1 MLVNLYQYKHEE
13 VQFDDNRTTGESQTE
28 DTVDKDS
35 EEYFGEN
42 IDQFD
47 ADTWETVEHEG
58 DPIQRR
64 SVTLSGVTAVSVP
77 QELNQEGTDEEP
89 NNPSEDSDLPGKSIQ
104 LRLGGGLEFLDNA
117 VFVEAQDQE
126 PAEEEPEG
134 KTSPSVSEDEESP

>member
-1 MLVNLYQYKHEE
+1 MLVHLYQYKHEE

-42 IDQFD
+42 IEGFD

-77 QELNQEGTDEEP
+77 RDLNTEEEGEDE
-89 NNPSEDSDLPGKSIQ
+89 SDSDLPGESIQ

-117 VFVEAQDQE
+117 VFVEAQDEE
-126 PAEEEPEG
+126 PADEEPEG
-134 KTSPSVSEDEESP
+134 KTSPQVEDESQ

>member
-1 MLVNLYQYKHEE
+1 MLVHLYQYKHEE

-77 QELNQEGTDEEP
+77 QDLHDEED
-89 NNPSEDSDLPGKSIQ
+89 EDEDESDPDLPGKSIQ

-117 VFVEAQDQE
+117 VFVEAQDEE
-126 PAEEEPEG
+126 PADEEPEG
-134 KTSPSVSEDEESP
+134 KTSPSVSEDS

>member
-1 MLVNLYQYKHEE
+1 MLVHLHQYKHEE

-42 IDQFD
+42 IEKFD
-47 ADTWETVEHEG
+47 ADTWETVEYED

-64 SVTLSGVTAVSVP
+64 SVTISGVTAVSVP
-77 QELNQEGTDEEP
+77 QDLNEEGDQEDE
-89 NNPSEDSDLPGKSIQ
+89 SDSDLPGKSIQ

-117 VFVEAQDQE
+117 VFVEAQDEE
-126 PAEEEPEG
+126 PADEEPEG
-134 KTSPSVSEDEESP
+134 KTSPQVDDEEAQ

>member
-1 MLVNLYQYKHEE
+1 MLVHLHQYKHEE

-42 IDQFD
+42 VEKFD
-47 ADTWETVEHEG
+47 ADTWETVEYED

-64 SVTLSGVTAVSVP
+64 SVTISGVTAVSVP
-77 QELNQEGTDEEP
+77 QDLNEEGDQEDE
-89 NNPSEDSDLPGKSIQ
+89 SDSDLPGKSIQ

-117 VFVEAQDQE
+117 VFVEAQDEE
-126 PAEEEPEG
+126 PADEEPEG
-134 KTSPSVSEDEESP
+134 KTSPQVDDEEAE

>member
-1 MLVNLYQYKHEE
+1 MLVHLYQYKHEE

-47 ADTWETVEHEG
+47 ADTWETVEHDG

-77 QELNQEGTDEEP
+77 QDLNTEDEDDEELG
-89 NNPSEDSDLPGKSIQ
+89 NPSDDPDLPGESIQ
-104 LRLGGGLEFLDNA
+104 LRLGGGLEFIDNA
-117 VFVEAQDQE
+117 VFVEAQDEE
-126 PAEEEPEG
+126 PADEEPEG
-134 KTSPSVSEDEESP
+134 KSSPRIDDSE

>member
-1 MLVNLYQYKHEE
+1 MLVYLHQYKHEE

-42 IDQFD
+42 VDQFES
-47 ADTWETVEHEG
+47 DTWETVEYEG

-77 QELNQEGTDEEP
+77 HDLNELDEDDEGDP
-89 NNPSEDSDLPGKSIQ
+89 DLPGKSIQ
-104 LRLGGGLEFLDNA
+104 LRLGGGLEFIDNA
-117 VFVEAQDQE
+117 VFVEAQDEE
-126 PAEEEPEG
+126 PADEEPEG
-134 KTSPSVSEDEESP
+134 KSSPRIDDSE

>member
-1 MLVNLYQYKHEE
+1 MLVYLHQYKHEE

-42 IDQFD
+42 VEKFD
-47 ADTWETVEHEG
+47 ADTWETVEYEG

-77 QELNQEGTDEEP
+77 QDLHDEED
-89 NNPSEDSDLPGKSIQ
+89 EDEDESDPDLPGKSIQ

-117 VFVEAQDQE
+117 VFVEAQDEE

-134 KTSPSVSEDEESP
+134 KTSPSVSEDEESQ